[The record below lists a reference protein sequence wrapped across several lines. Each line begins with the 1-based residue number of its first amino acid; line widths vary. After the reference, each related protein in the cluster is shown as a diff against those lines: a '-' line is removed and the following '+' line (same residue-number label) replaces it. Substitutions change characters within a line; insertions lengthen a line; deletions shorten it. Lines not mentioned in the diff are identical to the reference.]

1 MFTNTLETKTRSV
14 FKLLSKV
21 AIIKNFYLAGGTAL
35 ALQFGHRESIDLDFF
50 CLSNFS
56 NEDIKK
62 KLKKVGQIKVVSED
76 TGTLHVNINNVK
88 VSFLYYPYKLVFKK
102 QKFEN
107 INLADWQDISC
118 MKLSAISNRGSK
130 KDFIDLYYI
139 LQKIALQKLLDLFDK
154 KYKKVKYNQQHI
166 LKSLIF
172 FDDADKEPN
181 PRMINKISW
190 SEIKNKIKEILNK
203 YLER

>member
-56 NEDIKK
+56 NDDIKK